1 MKGPVSLLSESIEPR
16 EDSRSSD
23 RSLVSDLGGLI
34 VSVVAALAVAGV
46 AALSSS
52 AAIEGWYAASEKTIW
67 TPPNEVFGP
76 IWGLLY
82 TLMAVAAWLVWRQP
96 ISSSRYVALGLYA
109 GQLAMTAA
117 WTPLFFV
124 GYDLV
129 GGLGLWVSLVWIV
142 LLDFVVLTTVVRFW
156 AVSKVGAVLMLPY
169 WMWLLFATALNA
181 SIAVMN
187 S

>member
-1 MKGPVSLLSESIEPR
+1 VSSESIEPR

-34 VSVVAALAVAGV
+34 VFGLVALAVAGI

-52 AAIEGWYAASEKTIW
+52 VAIEGWYAASEKTLW
-67 TPPNEVFGP
+67 TPPNDVFGP
-76 IWGLLY
+76 VWSLLY
-82 TLMAVAAWLVWRQP
+82 ALMAVAAWLVWRQP
-96 ISSSRYVALGLYA
+96 ISSFRYVALGLYA
-109 GQLAMTAA
+109 GQLAMSAA

-124 GYDLV
+124 GYDVV
-129 GGLGLWVSLVWIV
+129 GGVGLWVSLVWIV
-142 LLDFVVLTTVVRFW
+142 LLDFVVLATVVRFW
-156 AVSKVGAVLMLPY
+156 AVSKVAAVLILPY

>member
-1 MKGPVSLLSESIEPR
+1 MSSESIEPR
-16 EDSRSSD
+16 EDSRSGD
-23 RSLVSDLGGLI
+23 RSVVSDLGGLI
-34 VSVVAALAVAGV
+34 VSVFVALAVAAV
-46 AALSSS
+46 AAFSSS
-52 AAIEGWYAASEKTIW
+52 AAIEGWYAQAEKTIW
-67 TPPNEVFGP
+67 TPPTEFFGP
-76 IWGLLY
+76 VWGLLY
-82 TLMAVAAWLVWRQP
+82 ALMAVAAWLVWRQP
-96 ISSSRYVALGLYA
+96 ISSSRYVAMGLYA

-124 GYDLV
+124 GFDV
-129 GGLGLWVSLVWIV
+129 MGGLGLWVALVWIV

-156 AVSKVGAVLMLPY
+156 AVSKVAAVMILPY

>member
-1 MKGPVSLLSESIEPR
+1 VSSESIEPR

-23 RSLVSDLGGLI
+23 RSLASDLGGLI
-34 VSVVAALAVAGV
+34 VFGLVALAVAGI

-52 AAIEGWYAASEKTIW
+52 AAIEGWYAASEKTLW

-76 IWGLLY
+76 VWGLLY
-82 TLMAVAAWLVWRQP
+82 ALMAIAAWLVWRQP
-96 ISSSRYVALGLYA
+96 ISSFRYVALGLYA
-109 GQLAMTAA
+109 GQLAMSAA

-124 GYDLV
+124 GFDIV
-129 GGLGLWVSLVWIV
+129 GGMGLWVSLVWIV
-142 LLDFVVLTTVVRFW
+142 LLDFVVLATVVRFW
-156 AVSKVGAVLMLPY
+156 AVSKVAAVLILPY

>member
-1 MKGPVSLLSESIEPR
+1 
-16 EDSRSSD
+16 
-23 RSLVSDLGGLI
+23 
-34 VSVVAALAVAGV
+34 
-46 AALSSS
+46 
-52 AAIEGWYAASEKTIW
+52 
-67 TPPNEVFGP
+67 
-76 IWGLLY
+76 
-82 TLMAVAAWLVWRQP
+82 
-96 ISSSRYVALGLYA
+96 
-109 GQLAMTAA
+109 MTAA

-129 GGLGLWVSLVWIV
+129 GGVGLWVSLVWIV
-142 LLDFVVLTTVVRFW
+142 LLDFVVLTTVMRFW